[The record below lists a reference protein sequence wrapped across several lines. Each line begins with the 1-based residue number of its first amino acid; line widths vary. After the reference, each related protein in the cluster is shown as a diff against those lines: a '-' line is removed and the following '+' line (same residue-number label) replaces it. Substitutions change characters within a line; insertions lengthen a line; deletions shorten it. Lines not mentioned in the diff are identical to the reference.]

1 VDDRLK
7 RRLIGAAVLASLA
20 VIFVPML
27 IEDEPVPDGA
37 PAGTVPPRE
46 GLTFRSQVLKDEIA
60 VPTDAP
66 PPAAGAEPQAEP
78 PADAPQELTQEPPLE
93 PAPEA
98 TAAPAPPP
106 LPPAEP
112 APPPEKPKA
121 PPAPV
126 AKATPPPKPPA
137 APAPRITTWI
147 VQVGNFST
155 RDKADAV
162 ARQLRGKG
170 LEVFIEPIGTPPV
183 FRVAVG
189 PESERKRAEALIPRV
204 EATVPGGSKPFIR
217 TYP

>member
-1 VDDRLK
+1 MDDRLK
-7 RRLIGAAVLASLA
+7 RRLIGAAVLVSLA

-27 IEDEPVPDGA
+27 VEDEPVPEDS

-46 GLTFRSQVLKDEIA
+46 NLTFRSQVLKDEIA

-66 PPAAGAEPQAEP
+66 PPAAESQADGPAGERQEPTA
-78 PADAPQELTQEPPLE
+78 EPPLE
-93 PAPEA
+93 PGPEA
-98 TAAPAPPP
+98 TAAPAP
-106 LPPAEP
+106 LPPAER
-112 APPPEKPKA
+112 AAPPEKPKTA
-121 PPAPV
+121 PPPV
-126 AKATPPPKPPA
+126 AKATPPPKPA
-137 APAPRITTWI
+137 ATPAPRITTWI

-170 LEVFIEPIGTPPV
+170 FEVFIEPIGTPPV

-189 PESERKRAEALIPRV
+189 PESDRKRAEALIPRV

-217 TYP
+217 SYP